1 VALAYHYP
9 WDRVLVDTFENRIGR
24 KLQQSEIE
32 CIVASQM
39 DQNMRPDDFFI
50 AGGALPA
57 DAPSYVIRP
66 ADDELLNSIRSGRF
80 CYVFGAHHMGKSSL
94 MLHTARRLEELGISS
109 VTIDLTGFRSDISAE
124 QVYLFILKRLQF
136 QLGLPVN
143 PDTWWAERTSS
154 KLVQRFTDFLHDEL
168 LGRIER
174 PVVIFL
180 DGVDVSLS
188 RDFLDGF
195 LAVVRSVYQARANEP
210 LYKRLTFVLLGMTLL
225 SDLAQDVS
233 QSPFDMGQ
241 KIDLLEFSRE
251 EAWTLQEALEAVC
264 PEVGETVF
272 SRIFHWTNGHPYLTQ
287 KLCLAAAKVCDRHW
301 TDEWVDGLVDRLFS
315 PAEAHMEPNLRFV
328 RDRLVASPRSRQLLN
343 CYRQVYQGNQVP
355 QNPTSHT
362 HERLELLGLVRS
374 QNGSLQVRNEVYRS
388 AFDMEWVKANMPVNW
403 LRRAALVGLLLVVLL
418 AGAAGVLVQQQR
430 HRTTQA
436 QVLVDRFRSSSSR
449 NDRLV
454 SLAQLLNLRGHED
467 EAWQLFYEELSP
479 DDQLAL
485 FSVDDPRPI
494 GEEYIAVVR
503 GLYTYPG
510 LKNDQQNNALLQ
522 AMVQPL
528 VRLESSPRLGAIA
541 LELEINQWLKGREY
555 YTNHGPYQ
563 RAVDAYN
570 VAINVNDR
578 NPGTFFDRGL
588 AYAAQGE
595 VSNALADFSTVL
607 SLDDNWESRVQEA
620 LLDDSQVY
628 DILWRD
634 QRDYRPLV
642 ALVPTPTQT
651 PSPTVAPSPTPV
663 PTETPIPPTAT
674 PTPYPSATPTAT
686 PSPSPTFNAST
697 ASRVPDVTPS
707 PTPGLGSGTFTLL
720 SPLSLDDPSYGP
732 TQFEWAWTGPIPPGT
747 GFEVR
752 VWREGEPPA
761 GVHNAVLDNQNGN
774 IKRLD
779 SNRYSLNTDIR
790 EAAGVQARSGIYL
803 WTVALVQISPEYADL
818 GRQAEPAHLRF
829 EGGSPGGDESG
840 GGGGVGID

>member
-1 VALAYHYP
+1 LREFQVEY
-9 WDRVLVDTFENRIGR
+9 
-24 KLQQSEIE
+24 
-32 CIVASQM
+32 IVASQM
-39 DQNMRPDDFFI
+39 DQDMRPEDFFI

-57 DAPSYVIRP
+57 VAPSYVARP
-66 ADDELLNSIRSGRF
+66 EDDELFNSIRSGRF
-80 CYVFGAHHMGKSSL
+80 CYVFGSHHMGKSSL
-94 MLHTARRLEELGISS
+94 MLRTASRLEELGISA
-109 VTIDLTGFRSDISAE
+109 VAIDLTGFEGDMSTE

-143 PDTWWAERTSS
+143 PDAWWAERTQSDMI
-154 KLVQRFTDFLHDEL
+154 QRFTDFLQNEM

-174 PVVIFL
+174 PVVIFV
-180 DGVDVSLS
+180 DGIDASLS

-195 LAVVRSVYQARANEP
+195 LAAIQFAYQARATEAT
-210 LYKRLTFVLLGMTLL
+210 YQRLTFVLLGMTLL
-225 SDLAQDVS
+225 SDLVQDVT
-233 QSPFDMGQ
+233 QSPFDIGQ
-241 KIDLLEFSRE
+241 KIDLHEFSRE
-251 EAWTLQEALEAVC
+251 EAWTFQKGLEVVC
-264 PEVGETVF
+264 PEVGQAIF
-272 SRIFHWTNGHPYLTQ
+272 SRIFYWTNGHPYLTQ

-315 PAEAHMEPNLRFV
+315 TAEAPMEPDLRFV
-328 RDRLVASPRSRQLLN
+328 RDHIRASRESRQLLN
-343 CYRQVYQGNQVP
+343 CYRQVYQGKQVP
-355 QNPTSHT
+355 QDSTSHVQ
-362 HERLELLGLVRS
+362 ERLELLGLVRS

-388 AFDMEWVKANMPVNW
+388 AFDIEWVKANMPVNW
-403 LRRAALVGLLLVVLL
+403 VRRAALVGLLLVILL

-430 HRTTQA
+430 HRATQA
-436 QVLVDRFRSSSSR
+436 QASVDRFRSSTAR
-449 NDRLV
+449 NERLI
-454 SLAQLLNLRGHED
+454 SLAQLLTLRGHEH
-467 EAWQLFYEELSP
+467 EAWRLFYEELGP

-485 FSVDDPRPI
+485 LSVDDPRPV
-494 GEEYIAVVR
+494 GEEYVAVVR

-510 LKNDQQNNALLQ
+510 LKNDQHNNALLQ
-522 AMVQPL
+522 AMAQAL

-541 LELEINQWLKGREY
+541 IELEINQWLKGREY

-563 RAVDAYN
+563 RAVEAYN

-578 NPGTFFDRGL
+578 NPGTYFDRGL
-588 AYAAQGE
+588 AHAAQGE
-595 VSNALADFSTVL
+595 VSSALADFSTVL
-607 SLDDNWESRVQEA
+607 SLDDSWEPRVREA
-620 LLDDSQVY
+620 LLNDSQVY

-651 PSPTVAPSPTPV
+651 PTPTVTPSS
-663 PTETPIPPTAT
+663 TPIPTLTALPSTAT

-686 PSPSPTFNAST
+686 PSPSPTFNASAVRST
-697 ASRVPDVTPS
+697 PDVSPS

-732 TQFEWAWTGPIPPGT
+732 TQFEWAWTGPVPPGT

-761 GVHNAVLDNQNGN
+761 GVHDAVLDNQNGN
-774 IKRLD
+774 IKHVD
-779 SNRYSLNTDIR
+779 GNRYKLSTDIR

-818 GRQAEPAHLRF
+818 GRQADPAHLRF
-829 EGGSPGGDESG
+829 EGGSPGGDDSG